1 MRVRDRS
8 PKPFRLMDAD
18 QIRDL
23 SIAEIE
29 TRIDEEEEELEELQ
43 FQHAIRRRLENPM
56 LLRTKRRLI
65 ARLKTI
71 RNEKQAVEEEPA

>member
-1 MRVRDRS
+1 
-8 PKPFRLMDAD
+8 MDAD

-29 TRIDEEEEELEELQ
+29 TRIEEEEEELEELQ
-43 FQHAIRRRLENPM
+43 FQHAIRGRLENPM
-56 LLRTKRRLI
+56 LLRTKRRLV

-71 RNEKQAVEEEPA
+71 RNEKQQAPEEAA

>member
-1 MRVRDRS
+1 
-8 PKPFRLMDAD
+8 MDAD

-23 SIAEIE
+23 SIEEIE
-29 TRIDEEEEELEELQ
+29 SRIDEEEEELEELQ
-43 FQHAIRRRLENPM
+43 FQHAIRGRIENPI

-71 RNEKQAVEEEPA
+71 RNEKQRDADATAAQ

>member
-1 MRVRDRS
+1 ME
-8 PKPFRLMDAD
+8 AD

-23 SIAEIE
+23 SIQEIE
-29 TRIDEEEEELEELQ
+29 TRIDEEEEQLEELQ
-43 FQHAIRRRLENPM
+43 FQHAIRGRLENPI

-71 RNEKQAVEEEPA
+71 LNEKKRAGEEA

>member
-1 MRVRDRS
+1 ME
-8 PKPFRLMDAD
+8 AD

-23 SIAEIE
+23 SVEEIE

-43 FQHAIRRRLENPM
+43 FQHAIRGRLENPI
-56 LLRTKRRLI
+56 LLRTKRRFI

-71 RNEKQAVEEEPA
+71 LNEKKREEAEA

>member
-1 MRVRDRS
+1 
-8 PKPFRLMDAD
+8 MDAD

-23 SIAEIE
+23 NIAEIE

-43 FQHAIRRRLENPM
+43 FQHAIRGRLENPM

-71 RNEKQAVEEEPA
+71 RNEKQAAEEEPA